1 MSETH
6 VDQPPRQPAPPAASV
21 VKGVRRAAIIAI
33 IVSLAL
39 AALLGIVALLSGEFG
54 EVQGKVLLTTLTIA
68 AFGTTALCHLA
79 VVTRSVRL
87 VGFLGIAA
95 SAGAALCALV
105 LIWADWSTW
114 TDTEGWWKA
123 LGVLTVAAVSLAQAN
138 LLLLLV
144 GRPQRLIRIAL
155 GVTLVALAIVAVM
168 IVVPILTDGE
178 VPGDDGD
185 TYWRVFGVLA
195 ILDALG
201 TIALPILGLVLRTAS
216 GASAPTAPEGLALQ
230 VPPELAARIDAAAA
244 ASGVTP
250 ERYALDVLAR
260 SVETPAAD

>member
-1 MSETH
+1 MIETND

-33 IVSLAL
+33 IVSLVA

-68 AFGTTALCHLA
+68 AC
-79 VVTRSVRL
+79 SVRL

-95 SAGAALCALV
+95 SGGAALCALV

-216 GASAPTAPEGLALQ
+216 GASAPAAPEGLALQ
-230 VPPELAARIDAAAA
+230 VPPDLAARIDAAAA

-260 SVETPAAD
+260 SVATPSAD